1 MKRCP
6 TCLQIYKDETLNFC
20 RLDGATLMI
29 IPPSSESLTRLITP
43 TAHGSDAVLE
53 RDSPAEASPDNAIQT
68 SRSLPTGAE
77 RRPETKYAKS
87 GGVNIAYQTIG
98 EGALDLVYV
107 MGWVSNLD
115 HFWEDPSY
123 SRFLNR
129 LASFSRLILF
139 DKRGTGLSDRVH
151 ESELPTLEQRMDDVR
166 AVMDAVGSNRAALL
180 GVSEGGPM
188 CALFAATYPERTSA
202 LIMYGTYAKRI
213 WSPDYP
219 WAPTPEERQK
229 WYDLLEQ
236 GWGGIVDL
244 QTMAP
249 SVATDEHFKEW
260 WAAYLRRSA
269 SPGAALAFAR
279 MNTQIDI
286 RHVLPAIRVPT
297 LIIHRAG
304 DLDARVEGGRY
315 MAEQIPG
322 AKYVEL
328 PGDDHLPWVG
338 DQDKILD
345 AVEEFLSGILHPPEL
360 DRVLAT
366 VLFTYIV
373 GPGSQAAELGA
384 DQWREVLG
392 RHHAL
397 VRKELERFRGREIEA
412 TENKCLA
419 IFDGPARAIRA
430 ACAVRDAAR
439 WLGVEVKAGLHTGE
453 FEMIGDSISGVALVI
468 GAQVADQAATGEI
481 LVSSTVKDLVS
492 GSGIEF
498 SDRGVH
504 VLEGSPG
511 EWKLFAVE

>member
-6 TCLQIYKDETLNFC
+6 TCRHIYTDETLNFC
-20 RLDGATLMI
+20 RHDGVTLTS
-29 IPPSSESLTRLITP
+29 IPPSSENVTKLINP
-43 TAHGSDAVLE
+43 TSPDSDAV
-53 RDSPAEASPDNAIQT
+53 RRRVYPAGASPGDAIQT
-68 SRSLPTGAE
+68 SPSLPADAG
-77 RRPETKYAKS
+77 RRPETKYARS
-87 GGVNIAYQTIG
+87 GGVNIAYQVIG

-107 MGWVSNLD
+107 MGWVSHLD

-123 SRFLNR
+123 ARFLNR

-151 ESELPTLEQRMDDVR
+151 ETELPTLEQRMDDVR
-166 AVMDAVGSNRAALL
+166 AVMDAVGSDRAALF

-244 QTMAP
+244 HTMAP
-249 SVATDEHFKEW
+249 SVAADEHFKEW

-269 SPGAALAFAR
+269 SPGAALALAK

-304 DLDARVEGGRY
+304 DLDAGVEGSRY
-315 MAEQIPG
+315 MAGQISG

-328 PGDDHLPWVG
+328 SGDDHLPWVG
-338 DQDKILD
+338 DQDAILS
-345 AVEEFLSGILHPPEL
+345 AAEEFLSGILHPPEL

-366 VLFTYIV
+366 VLFIRTV
-373 GPGSQAAELGA
+373 GPSGREAELRA
-384 DQWREVLG
+384 DEWRDLLG

-397 VRKELERFRGREIEA
+397 IRRELERFRGREIEA
-412 TENKCLA
+412 TENECLA

-430 ACAVRDAAR
+430 AYAVRDGAR

-453 FEMIGDSISGVALVI
+453 CEMIGGKISGVALLI
-468 GAQVADQAATGEI
+468 GAQVAAESGAGEI
-481 LVSSTVKDLVS
+481 LVSSTVKDLVA

-504 VLEGSPG
+504 ALEGSLG
-511 EWKLFAVE
+511 EWKLFAAE